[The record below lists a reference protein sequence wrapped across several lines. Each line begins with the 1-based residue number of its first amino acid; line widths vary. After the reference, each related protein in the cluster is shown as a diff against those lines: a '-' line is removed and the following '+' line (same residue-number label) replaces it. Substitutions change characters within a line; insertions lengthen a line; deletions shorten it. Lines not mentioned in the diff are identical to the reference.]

1 MYYVYVHRKP
11 SGEIFYVGKG
21 TKVRAWSKHGR
32 NPIWKA
38 ITTKYGYTVEII
50 EDNLIAKVAL
60 ELEEFIISYHK
71 LKIFGGTLANLT
83 RGGDGVCGVPHSEET
98 KKKISITSSGIRNGR
113 SDKNIYTF
121 INFYTQER
129 FIGTRQDFTSKYKIV
144 VADLFKH
151 KVLTVLSWCLEENLP
166 KITKPKCD
174 CNEYLFTHTSGETVT
189 ATRRDFKASTG
200 VDPRQLFKSE
210 KYRYKSVSGWSLT
223 TLSS

>member
-32 NPIWKA
+32 NPLWRA
-38 ITTKYGYTVEII
+38 VVAKYRYTVEII

-83 RGGDGVCGVPHSEET
+83 LGGEGVCGVPHSETT
-98 KKKISITSSGIRNGR
+98 KRKLSITSHGSRNGN

-121 INFYTQER
+121 VNFYTRENYQ
-129 FIGTRQDFTSKYKIV
+129 GTRQDFTDKYGIS
-144 VADLFKH
+144 VADLFKG
-151 KVLTVLSWCLEENLP
+151 KVLTVLSWCLEDNLN
-166 KITKPKCD
+166 KIIKPKCD
-174 CNEYLFTHTSGETVT
+174 CTVYDFIHASGQVVS
-189 ATRRDFKASTG
+189 ATRRDFKVQTG
-200 VDPRQLFKSE
+200 VDPRALFRCE

>member
-21 TKVRAWSKHGR
+21 TKVRAWSKHSR
-32 NPIWKA
+32 NPLWRA

-83 RGGDGVCGVPHSEET
+83 RGGEGVCGVPHREET

-121 INFYTQER
+121 VNFYTKER
-129 FIGTRQDFTSKYKIV
+129 YTGTRQGFTSVYGIV
-144 VADLFKH
+144 VSDLFTNGI
-151 KVLTVLSWCLEENLP
+151 LTTKSWCLEENLH
-166 KITKPKCD
+166 KVIKPKSD
-174 CNEYLFTHTSGETVT
+174 CTVYNFTHADGSTIS
-189 ATRRDFKASTG
+189 ASRRDFKDKTG
-200 VDPRQLFKSE
+200 IDPKCLFKSE
-210 KYRYKSVSGWSLT
+210 KWRYKSVAGWSLS
-223 TLSS
+223 L